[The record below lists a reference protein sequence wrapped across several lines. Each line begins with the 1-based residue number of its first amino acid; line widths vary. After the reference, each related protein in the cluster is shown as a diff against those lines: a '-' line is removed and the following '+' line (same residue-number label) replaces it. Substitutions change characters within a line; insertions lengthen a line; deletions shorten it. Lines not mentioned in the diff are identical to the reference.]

1 MRDVRQGRR
10 RCGPIDLDE
19 TDRQLIALL
28 REDGRVSTR
37 KLARAL
43 DVSEFMVRA
52 RIRRLEETNTMR
64 VAAITDF
71 FAAGYDL
78 LIQVGIQVAERSAR
92 EVAAELARI
101 PEVLV
106 VTLVSGAWDI
116 ETLIVAE
123 NHEALRELL
132 TEKLARI
139 RGIWRLDPGLALDVL
154 KYQTDWARLTR

>member
-1 MRDVRQGRR
+1 
-10 RCGPIDLDE
+10 
-19 TDRQLIALL
+19 
-28 REDGRVSTR
+28 
-37 KLARAL
+37 
-43 DVSEFMVRA
+43 
-52 RIRRLEETNTMR
+52 
-64 VAAITDF
+64 
-71 FAAGYDL
+71 
-78 LIQVGIQVAERSAR
+78 VAERSAR